1 MPCVSGQHRSYLF
14 TFRVSRSEAS
24 LMASN
29 TSYLGVYRVASALSC
44 VNYALLVSCKR
55 LSVHVLDLGYKGSAL
70 LCNCSVDL
78 ICYS

>member
-1 MPCVSGQHRSYLF
+1 
-14 TFRVSRSEAS
+14 
-24 LMASN
+24 MASN

-55 LSVHVLDLGYKGSAL
+55 LAVRVFDLGYKGSVL
-70 LCNCSVDL
+70 LYTCLVDL